1 LANTHGEKQFR
12 VAAALGT
19 HFVMLQAMS

>member
-12 VAAALGT
+12 VAAALVT